1 MSIAVCPW
9 RSPMRRPHLRET
21 GAHSGPVGATRLLL
35 INGLIRVASAATGQL
50 FAFLL
55 AERMGAAAHTGA
67 GSLLVGLVGVAFY
80 FTELI
85 GAPLAGRIADS
96 RGQIRVLR
104 WGPTFGVVSALIGA
118 AAALAPLPAMGLAV
132 VLVAARVNEGAS
144 AACTVPTTLALLA
157 RLTGG
162 RSSER
167 LRLMGL
173 FEITSL
179 VGIIAG
185 YLVAGVAWDA
195 LGWAAFLMLPAAYG
209 TAWYLARHVHG
220 EVAQPSS
227 RRPGV
232 GHAFRELFAA
242 PRALSF
248 IVAWLAVNAVV
259 GVWAQQA
266 PYLLKL
272 SVRSPSQTLVGGYSG
287 REIGVVFAVWGVT
300 FLIGLG
306 IWSVLAARWPRR
318 RTMMIALAGMFA
330 VVASLAGVNHGV
342 SRAMLL
348 VVAVIGV
355 LVESGFTPAAFAHLA
370 DVTDTDEAS
379 RGATMGVYSFLLGA
393 GQLAGAAIGAPFA
406 ARWQMDGV
414 LACTA
419 LLAAVSLIGVARMGP
434 DTRPVSARNPRQP
447 ANEAAGS

>member
-1 MSIAVCPW
+1 MGTVV
-9 RSPMRRPHLRET
+9 RR
-21 GAHSGPVGATRLLL
+21 
-35 INGLIRVASAATGQL
+35 RV
-50 FAFLL
+50 
-55 AERMGAAAHTGA
+55 R
-67 GSLLVGLVGVAFY
+67 
-80 FTELI
+80 
-85 GAPLAGRIADS
+85 AD
-96 RGQIRVLR
+96 RCG
-104 WGPTFGVVSALIGA
+104 
-118 AAALAPLPAMGLAV
+118 AALAPLSAMGLAV

-157 RLTGG
+157 RLTDG
-162 RSSER
+162 RASER

-195 LGWAAFLMLPAAYG
+195 LGWAAFLLLPAAYG
-209 TAWYLARHVHG
+209 TAWYLARHVQG

-227 RRPGV
+227 RHPGV
-232 GHAFRELFAA
+232 RRAFRELFAA
-242 PRALSF
+242 PGAPSF

-259 GVWAQQA
+259 GVWVQQA

-272 SVRSPSQTLVGGYSG
+272 SVRSSTQTLVGGYSG
-287 REIGVVFAVWGVT
+287 REIGVVFAVWGLT
-300 FLIGLG
+300 FLIGIG
-306 IWSVLAARWPRR
+306 AWSVLGARRSRR
-318 RTMMIALAGMFA
+318 RTMMIALVGMFA

-342 SRAMLL
+342 SRAVLL
-348 VVAVIGV
+348 GVAVIGV

-370 DVTDTDEAS
+370 NVTDTNEAS
-379 RGATMGVYSFLLGA
+379 RGATMGVYSLLLGA

-419 LLAAVSLIGVARMGP
+419 LLATVSLIGVARMRSDARPSSPRDVRRSVGP
-434 DTRPVSARNPRQP
+434 P
-447 ANEAAGS
+447 ANSSAS